1 MKIWII
7 RQYLLFLSIIRDLF
21 MLRVY
26 QIAFFSI
33 VLGFISCSKDNI
45 SLTSDD
51 VVPVWVDSDGVKII
65 DPNNRDDINVD
76 DESVHGGGAII
87 DPNNRD
93 FGMIHN
99 GKR

>member
-1 MKIWII
+1 MI
-7 RQYLLFLSIIRDLF
+7 REYLLYLFIIRDLI
-21 MLRVY
+21 MLRIY
-26 QIAFFSI
+26 QIVFFSI

-45 SLTSDD
+45 SLTSED
-51 VVPVWVDSDGVKII
+51 VVPVWVDSDGVNII
-65 DPNNRDDINVD
+65 DPNNRDNFNVV
-76 DESVHGGGAII
+76 DESVLGGGAII